1 MGHGREASMLS
12 TSHLTELDLALV
24 WKDDGDG
31 STRHGGASGPQR
43 PPLGLLSINFIN
55 NMCHIEEIFS

>member
-1 MGHGREASMLS
+1 VLPAPNS
-12 TSHLTELDLALV
+12 TVMSGKSYTGPLV
-24 WKDDGDG
+24 WKEDGDG

-55 NMCHIEEIFS
+55 NMWHIEEIFS